1 MKKTP
6 SSQPDAA
13 GGAPAPQDSAVAIA
27 SDEYS
32 GLGGSYVF
40 DPATGKRTRVE
51 GPDQRDPAPA
61 ATDTEEK

>member
-1 MKKTP
+1 MKKSP
-6 SSQPDAA
+6 SSQPDVA
-13 GGAPAPQDSAVAIA
+13 GGAPAPHDSATAIA

-51 GPDQRDPAPA
+51 GPDKHDPAPA
-61 ATDTEEK
+61 APEAEEK